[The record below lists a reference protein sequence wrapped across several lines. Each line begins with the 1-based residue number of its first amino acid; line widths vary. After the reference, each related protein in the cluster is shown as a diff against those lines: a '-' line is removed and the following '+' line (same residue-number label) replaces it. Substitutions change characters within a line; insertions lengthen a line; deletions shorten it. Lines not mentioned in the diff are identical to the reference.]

1 MRCRLIALVFTSV
14 SLPALVLAQDAPH
27 RRFAI
32 FVGAAVELGDQE
44 IDMGARIG
52 GAVTVAS
59 RSQRQLRIEASYG
72 IFPVGAQATGPCVPP
87 PGRCELMDDLRVLQ
101 VGATLGFVQPA
112 GLMWTVGA
120 GIYDVLASPQNAA
133 YVRPGWTVGLTA
145 PVGSTV
151 FLEFGWHGILGPRP
165 TVGFIPFGLGVRF

>member
-1 MRCRLIALVFTSV
+1 
-14 SLPALVLAQDAPH
+14 
-27 RRFAI
+27 
-32 FVGAAVELGDQE
+32 
-44 IDMGARIG
+44 
-52 GAVTVAS
+52 
-59 RSQRQLRIEASYG
+59 
-72 IFPVGAQATGPCVPP
+72 
-87 PGRCELMDDLRVLQ
+87 MDDMRVLQ

-112 GLMWTVGA
+112 GLIWTVGA

-151 FLEFGWHGILGPRP
+151 FLEFGWHGILGPGP

>member
-1 MRCRLIALVFTSV
+1 
-14 SLPALVLAQDAPH
+14 
-27 RRFAI
+27 
-32 FVGAAVELGDQE
+32 
-44 IDMGARIG
+44 
-52 GAVTVAS
+52 
-59 RSQRQLRIEASYG
+59 
-72 IFPVGAQATGPCVPP
+72 
-87 PGRCELMDDLRVLQ
+87 MDDLRVLQ

-133 YVRPGWTVGLTA
+133 YVRPGWTVGLTV
-145 PVGSTV
+145 PPGSTV